1 MPRLPS
7 SRNPTAGVHPM
18 KKKTVLITGA
28 SSGIGEASAR
38 ALAAAGY
45 RVFGGV
51 RRLDSAREIPGV
63 EFVKLDV
70 QDEDSIAAAV
80 HAVLQKT
87 GCIDILVNNAGVA
100 LAGPVEATSDAEA
113 KALFDVNLF
122 GVLRVVRAL
131 LPSMRS
137 HRSGLIVN
145 VSSVLGFLPAPFMG
159 LYAAS
164 KHALE
169 GLSES
174 LDHEVRGF
182 GIRVVLLQPSFTR
195 TKLDANATKTQA
207 VIEDYAATF
216 AGSVEAVRQQVA
228 SAPPPEDVAKKLLA
242 VIEST
247 HQLRRPADGRAKLLS
262 VLRRF
267 APLGQV
273 DKSLRRAF
281 GLQA

>member
-1 MPRLPS
+1 
-7 SRNPTAGVHPM
+7 M

-28 SSGIGEASAR
+28 SSGIGEATAKT
-38 ALAAAGY
+38 LANAGY

-51 RRLDSAREIPGV
+51 RRPEAATAITGV
-63 EFVKLDV
+63 EFIKMDV
-70 QDEDSIAAAV
+70 QDEASVASAV
-80 HAVLQKT
+80 HAVLEKA
-87 GCIDILVNNAGVA
+87 GRIDILINNAGVA
-100 LAGPVEATSDAEA
+100 LVGPVEATSDAEA
-113 KALFDVNLF
+113 KALFDVNVF
-122 GVLRVVRAL
+122 GVLRVVRAV
-131 LPSMRS
+131 LPSMRA
-137 HRSGLIVN
+137 HRGGLIVN

-182 GIRVVLLQPSFTR
+182 GVRIVLLEPSFTQ
-195 TKLDANATKTQA
+195 TKLDTNATLTRT
-207 VIEDYAATF
+207 VIDDYATAF
-216 AGSVEAVRQQVA
+216 AKSADAVRQQVT
-228 SAPPPEDVAKKLLA
+228 SAPPPDEVAKKLLA
-242 VIEST
+242 IVEGS

-267 APLGQV
+267 APSGQV